1 MPNRRLAAVAT
12 RLDELYHGARR
23 SLRVQ
28 EDLLEVRGARPEQLE
43 AGSNG
48 LVGRE
53 LEVGDH
59 IGEVM
64 QPRPVTVQEAG
75 EKVLA
80 LREVGLDRF
89 ELHAI
94 RESNDGGLKPCGGT
108 LDNERAAQIAP
119 IAVHERGPIGSGNG
133 KMVEHDSSDH
143 LGKGMGS
150 QRRSPTRR
158 TVRSGTPVASRRG
171 AWCPPA
177 VWRRGTLFGTGRGTR
192 SREEW
197 SWTMDDSKYRSLK
210 LTREDRILTIAFD
223 RPEVHNAINKEV
235 HRELATVFTEA
246 DLDPDVDVIVL
257 AGTGDA
263 FSAGGDFDWL
273 RSLRADPVEAV
284 DTMRNDRRIQ
294 NSMLDL
300 EKPIIAKVRGA
311 AVGLGCSLALFCD
324 FVYATPESRF
334 ADPHVAVGLVAGDGG
349 AVIWPQLI
357 GYARARRYLLT
368 GDFISGREAAEIGLI
383 TEAVADADLDETVA
397 TMARRMRDGSRYALR
412 WTKASINAE
421 LKAVANAVM
430 DRAAGYELMTQT
442 TMQDH
447 GIALEAL
454 ENKQRPKFTGR

>member
-1 MPNRRLAAVAT
+1 
-12 RLDELYHGARR
+12 
-23 SLRVQ
+23 
-28 EDLLEVRGARPEQLE
+28 
-43 AGSNG
+43 
-48 LVGRE
+48 
-53 LEVGDH
+53 
-59 IGEVM
+59 
-64 QPRPVTVQEAG
+64 
-75 EKVLA
+75 
-80 LREVGLDRF
+80 
-89 ELHAI
+89 
-94 RESNDGGLKPCGGT
+94 
-108 LDNERAAQIAP
+108 
-119 IAVHERGPIGSGNG
+119 
-133 KMVEHDSSDH
+133 
-143 LGKGMGS
+143 
-150 QRRSPTRR
+150 
-158 TVRSGTPVASRRG
+158 
-171 AWCPPA
+171 
-177 VWRRGTLFGTGRGTR
+177 
-192 SREEW
+192 
-197 SWTMDDSKYRSLK
+197 MDDSKYRSLK